1 MGKIYDKAVKKKLQ
15 KFYDEYLDALPEL
28 LERLKAVD
36 EENTEG
42 REEIEK
48 LIKNKLDVAS
58 EKLNEYVRIPDGNG
72 WNFEKEREEAIFAE
86 NETITLKPLKE
97 EYYDLYLKTR
107 ACYADPKF
115 CTFTDPEYREVYL
128 KQITENNTFFVAIT
142 RKSDSAY
149 LGYIGLKDTS
159 ANLWEFCVELLPGY
173 CNVGYGYDAVKLFL
187 KRVSEVTGNENQQF
201 MALVEVDNIPSQK
214 LMLKLGGRLIDIYDY
229 TFHDEALA
237 ESFEEEHLGE
247 ITEHMIELAEEL
259 MVEPRKLLSHVLD
272 YRIFADKL

>member
-1 MGKIYDKAVKKKLQ
+1 M
-15 KFYDEYLDALPEL
+15 
-28 LERLKAVD
+28 
-36 EENTEG
+36 
-42 REEIEK
+42 
-48 LIKNKLDVAS
+48 
-58 EKLNEYVRIPDGNG
+58 
-72 WNFEKEREEAIFAE
+72 
-86 NETITLKPLKE
+86 
-97 EYYDLYLKTR
+97 KTR

-128 KQITENNTFFVAIT
+128 KQITDKNTFFVAII
-142 RKSDSAY
+142 RKGDSAY

-159 ANLWEFCVELLPGY
+159 ANLWEFCVELLPEY
-173 CNVGYGYDAVKLFL
+173 CNGGYGYDAVKLFL
-187 KRVSEVTGNENQQF
+187 KRVSAVTGNESQQF
-201 MALVEVDNIPSQK
+201 MALVETDNIPSQK

-229 TFHDEALA
+229 TFYDEALA